1 MSEHVLDGLMSP
13 KQRKVLV
20 ETVRTSKSKTASRQS
35 YCSYRNA
42 LASDSIALIETE
54 KTLQNER

>member
-1 MSEHVLDGLMSP
+1 MSP